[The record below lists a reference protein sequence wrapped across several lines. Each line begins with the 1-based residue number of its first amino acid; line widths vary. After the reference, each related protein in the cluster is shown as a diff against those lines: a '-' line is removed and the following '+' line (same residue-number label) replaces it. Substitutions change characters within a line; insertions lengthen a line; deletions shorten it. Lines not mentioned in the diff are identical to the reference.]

1 MSLLNNSD
9 MSVFVGFYLG
19 QKLTPQTERFLNWVT
34 SENNV
39 NVHATATATAATDT
53 DDDDDYDDD
62 YDDAAN
68 TFVCNSE
75 NELEY
80 LDNPTVNFADGLKA
94 EIVTFMDY
102 DHHRSNYIGAM
113 YNDLVKHDPKL
124 LTEFT
129 YGVLHPDVITEY
141 KTRLTAAVTAQFPE
155 LLTLPFE
162 VKVMHH

>member
-19 QKLTPQTERFLNWVT
+19 EKATKQTKRFLEWAMNFKAGADIHK
-34 SENNV
+34 S
-39 NVHATATATAATDT
+39 
-53 DDDDDYDDD
+53 DDFDECDGDG
-62 YDDAAN
+62 
-68 TFVCNSE
+68 E

-80 LDNPTVNFADGLKA
+80 LNDITLHFADGMKA
-94 EIVTFMDY
+94 EIVTFMCY
-102 DHHRSNYIGAM
+102 NKNRSNYVGAM